1 MNTSSQDQT
10 VNGLAPVQDS
20 NLGIAVS
27 IPQTSLVKSY
37 NYSSIITEQD
47 CDGAIA
53 CAQSIIDA
61 GNYFKN
67 SPPYQTQENVF
78 GRTEPFWLKYR
89 MTFLTSVFLYLGKE
103 HRVANMMAWVY
114 MTDRKTQPDRNTL
127 WHHHNKH
134 GMKGLSGILY
144 LRVPTSAAGTEI
156 APNGPEADG
165 KFYIEPNC
173 HTWNIYP
180 SEVWHRPGL
189 NPTDE
194 FRFVLAADIG
204 YYE

>member
-1 MNTSSQDQT
+1 MN
-10 VNGLAPVQDS
+10 N
-20 NLGIAVS
+20 
-27 IPQTSLVKSY
+27 LVKSY
-37 NYSSIITEQD
+37 DYSSLITDQD
-47 CDGAIA
+47 CKDAMT

-67 SPPYQTQENVF
+67 SPPYQTKENVF
-78 GRTEPFWLKYR
+78 GRAESVWLKYR
-89 MTFLTSVFLYLGKE
+89 MTFLTSVFLYLGNE
-103 HRVANMMAWVY
+103 HKVSNMMAWVY
-114 MTDRKTQPDRNTL
+114 MTDRKTQPDRDTL

-144 LRVPTSAAGTEI
+144 LHVPASAAGTEI

-165 KFYIEPNC
+165 KFYIEPNH

-204 YYE
+204 YQ

>member
-1 MNTSSQDQT
+1 MNTLSQAQMVSGFAPAQGSSLGT
-10 VNGLAPVQDS
+10 VASTPASD
-20 NLGIAVS
+20 
-27 IPQTSLVKSY
+27 LVKSY
-37 NYSSIITEQD
+37 DYSSLITDKD
-47 CDGAIA
+47 CKDAIA
-53 CAQSIIDA
+53 CAQSIVDA

-78 GRTEPFWLKYR
+78 SRAEPFWLKYR
-89 MTFLTSVFLYLGKE
+89 MTFLTSVFLYLGNE
-103 HRVANMMAWVY
+103 HKVSNMMAWVY

-144 LRVPTSAAGTEI
+144 LHVPASAAGTEI

-165 KFYIEPNC
+165 KFYIEPNS

-204 YYE
+204 YQ

>member
-1 MNTSSQDQT
+1 MNTLSQAQMVSGFAPAQGSSLGT
-10 VNGLAPVQDS
+10 VASTPASD
-20 NLGIAVS
+20 
-27 IPQTSLVKSY
+27 LVKSY
-37 NYSSIITEQD
+37 NYSSLITDKD
-47 CDGAIA
+47 CKDAIA
-53 CAQSIIDA
+53 CAQSIVDA

-78 GRTEPFWLKYR
+78 SRAEPFWLKYR
-89 MTFLTSVFLYLGKE
+89 MSFLTSVFLYLGNE
-103 HRVANMMAWVY
+103 HKVSNMMAWVY

-144 LRVPTSAAGTEI
+144 LHVPASAAGTEI

-165 KFYIEPNC
+165 KFYIEPNS

-204 YYE
+204 YQ

>member
-1 MNTSSQDQT
+1 MNTLSQAQMVSGFAPAQGSSLGT
-10 VNGLAPVQDS
+10 VASTPASD
-20 NLGIAVS
+20 
-27 IPQTSLVKSY
+27 LVKSY
-37 NYSSIITEQD
+37 DYSSLITDKD
-47 CDGAIA
+47 CKDAIA
-53 CAQSIIDA
+53 CAQSIVDA

-78 GRTEPFWLKYR
+78 SRAEPFWLKYR
-89 MTFLTSVFLYLGKE
+89 MSFLTSVFLYLGNE
-103 HRVANMMAWVY
+103 HKVSNMMAWVY

-144 LRVPTSAAGTEI
+144 LHVPASAAGTEI

-165 KFYIEPNC
+165 KFYIEPNS

-204 YYE
+204 YQ